1 VGNPFG
7 GASIPGKTLIALPM
21 LDHEEAEATLE
32 ALRRRRG
39 EIEAWL
45 EGPAKSATLTAVDRM
60 IAELEREVETSAA

>member
-1 VGNPFG
+1 
-7 GASIPGKTLIALPM
+7 M